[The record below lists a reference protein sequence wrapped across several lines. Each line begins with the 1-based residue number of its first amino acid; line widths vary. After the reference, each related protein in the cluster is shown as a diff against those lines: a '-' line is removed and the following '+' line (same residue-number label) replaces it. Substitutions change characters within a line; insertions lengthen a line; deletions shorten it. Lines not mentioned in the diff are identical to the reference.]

1 VNQQVGLREEEARAR
16 LHQEGPNELPAQKK
30 RNLLTLVLEVVREP
44 MFLMLVAGGGVYLLM
59 GEPTDAVMLLGFV
72 LVVMTLTIVQERRTE
87 DALDALRDLSSPRA
101 LVIRDGQ
108 RRRIAGREVVRGDL
122 VVLAEGDRIPADGLL
137 RSGLH
142 LSADESLLTGE
153 AVPVRKAPS
162 LDAQALDRP
171 GGDDLASVFS
181 GRTTVTDVCD
191 AHPYLLRAAKFH
203 GEPTD
208 ERCPIC
214 RKTKLTH
221 VTYVYGDEL
230 GQYEGRVKKTRE
242 LAEMAAEY
250 GEFRVYVVE
259 VCQSCG
265 WNHLASSYVLGT
277 GEPAVR
283 RRRRARSSQ

>member
-1 VNQQVGLREEEARAR
+1 MYRTDTSRYYARGPLICKYGGRHLPVRGRQRWQVTLWRQRRSDPGSAHAR
-16 LHQEGPNELPAQKK
+16 
-30 RNLLTLVLEVVREP
+30 
-44 MFLMLVAGGGVYLLM
+44 F
-59 GEPTDAVMLLGFV
+59 
-72 LVVMTLTIVQERRTE
+72 RRTLANMTSRRSVV
-87 DALDALRDLSSPRA
+87 DYGLARRA
-101 LVIRDGQ
+101 
-108 RRRIAGREVVRGDL
+108 
-122 VVLAEGDRIPADGLL
+122 
-137 RSGLH
+137 
-142 LSADESLLTGE
+142 T
-153 AVPVRKAPS
+153 
-162 LDAQALDRP
+162 
-171 GGDDLASVFS
+171 LASVRS

-203 GEPTD
+203 GEPTED
-208 ERCPIC
+208 LCPIC
-214 RKTKLTH
+214 RKAKLTH

-230 GQYEGRVKKTRE
+230 GQYEGRVKQSRE